1 MEEKTL
7 EKRILEKM
15 IEQLELEDIV
25 TEDYNY
31 DAPIFMADEE
41 DIPGLGLDSI
51 DALEL
56 VVAIHEEFG
65 LKVPVEDM
73 TKLRTVNCIAEY
85 IREKGADEK

>member
-15 IEQLELEDIV
+15 VQQLELEDV
-25 TEDYNY
+25 ETEDYNY
-31 DAPIFMADEE
+31 EVPIFLADEE
-41 DIPGLGLDSI
+41 DVPGLGLDSV

-73 TKLRTVNCIAEY
+73 TKLRTVQAIADY
-85 IREKGADEK
+85 VREKGADEG